1 MSALPVVVVTSAAG
15 RTNKELKRT
24 ALGLVQS
31 AIRPQHWI
39 VTQSTLEHERVT
51 RMRSVRTSGMHIAS
65 SSINLDPQSV
75 VVFLRAGDTLAP
87 QALTVIL
94 EHLRTNPLTQM
105 LYADSSHGR
114 SGRFE
119 EVSEVRRPGWSP
131 ERLRSQCYVGDTL
144 IATAQAVE
152 AAGGISL
159 LADLHEHDR
168 ALRLSEHAQ
177 NISRIAELLTL
188 SSQDRMLPSASLSAV
203 QEHCTRVGID
213 AMCTM
218 PYTVPVVR
226 VARRCATT
234 PKISVIVPTRGTVET
249 VRGNKVVLAAHAIS
263 TLLGAT
269 KYPSIEVIA
278 VLDKETPDESR
289 REIIAAGGGRL
300 QVVDYDRPFNFAEK
314 VNLGV
319 VCSDGEYILL
329 LNDDTEM
336 ISPDALETL
345 VGLLQ
350 DPKVAMAGPMLLY
363 EDGLIQSAGHL
374 LNPVPYD
381 LYRHQSTDHVGAQYL
396 LRAQREVSGVIA
408 ACALIKRS
416 VFDEAGGLCTKFP
429 SNYNDVDFGLKLHQL
444 GYRTIWTPHAQF
456 FHFESQTRSPKLQTF
471 EMATIGARWRDML
484 DDDPYSNPQL
494 ERYVSVWKQNVIGQR
509 SLLEALGPIAPI
521 ASK

>member
-1 MSALPVVVVTSAAG
+1 MSVLPIVVVTSAAG
-15 RTNKELKRT
+15 HTNKELKRT
-24 ALGLVQS
+24 AVGLVRS

-39 VTQSTLEHERVT
+39 VTESTLEHQRVT
-51 RMRSVRTSGMHIAS
+51 RMRSVRYSGIHIAS

-75 VVFLRAGDTLAP
+75 VVFLRAGDTLEP
-87 QALTVIL
+87 HALTIIL
-94 EHLRTNPLTQM
+94 EHLRTNPLAQM

-144 IATAQAVE
+144 IATAQTVE
-152 AAGGISL
+152 AAGGVSL

-213 AMCTM
+213 AKCTM
-218 PYTVPVVR
+218 PYTVSVVR
-226 VARRCATT
+226 VARHCATT

-249 VRGNKVVLAAHAIS
+249 IRDNKVVLAAHAIS

-319 VCSDGEYILL
+319 VCSNGEYILL

-381 LYRHQSTDHVGAQYL
+381 LYRHQSTDHVGAQCL

-408 ACALIKRS
+408 ACALIKRN

>member
-1 MSALPVVVVTSAAG
+1 MTTQGVVVVTNAANSA
-15 RTNKELKRT
+15 NKDLKRT
-24 ALGLVQS
+24 ALGLVRS
-31 AIRPQHWI
+31 NIRPQQWI
-39 VTQSTLEHERVT
+39 VSQCTPEHERVT
-51 RMRSVRTSGMHIAS
+51 QMRAVRASGINVANNS
-65 SSINLDPQSV
+65 STVVPQSV
-75 VVFLRAGDTLAP
+75 VIFLRAGDTLAP
-87 QALTVIL
+87 QAITVAL
-94 EHLRTNPLTQM
+94 EYLQNNPLTQ
-105 LYADSSHGR
+105 LIYADSSHGR

-144 IATAQAVE
+144 IATSQTVE
-152 AAGGISL
+152 AAGGVSL

-177 NISRIAELLTL
+177 NISRLAELLTF
-188 SSQDRMLPSASLSAV
+188 SNQDRMLPSASLSAV

-213 AMCTM
+213 AECTM

-226 VARRCATT
+226 VARHCASV
-234 PKISVIVPTRGTVET
+234 PKISVIVPTRGTIET

-289 REIIAAGGGRL
+289 REIMSAGGNKL

-314 VNLGV
+314 VNLGA
-319 VCSDGEYILL
+319 VCSDGQYLLL

-336 ISPDALETL
+336 VSADALETL

-350 DPKVAMAGPMLLY
+350 DPNVAMAGPMLLY

-381 LYRHQSTDHVGAQYL
+381 LYRHQSTNHAGAQYL

-416 VFDEAGGLCTKFP
+416 VFNEAGGLCTKFP

-456 FHFESQTRSPKLQTF
+456 FHFESQTRLPKLQTF
-471 EMATIGARWRDML
+471 EMATLGARWRDIL

-494 ERYVSVWKQNVIGQR
+494 ERYVSIWKQNVIGQR